1 MDTGLQLKY
10 VQINVHARDWSNSI
24 IFTKHRELLESGN
37 DSWVFWARG
46 GHAQDANMVKI
57 AIFPEVCLDAL
68 MTRLDGRPGFYS
80 KGITRRLL
88 NKLDSIDPDVVH
100 LHVLHGYYINI
111 EMLFNWLLN
120 HDCRVV
126 WTLHDCW
133 PITGH
138 CMHFLN
144 AECDQWETGCCL
156 HATCPLQNTYPRT
169 YCKGRERWN
178 YEEKKRIFTSLPAER
193 MKLVVPS
200 KWLKGYVD
208 RSFLSKYETTV
219 VPHKVDQAIFRPRAS
234 DFRERHGIGDRFMVL
249 GVASKWGERK
259 GLPIFLKLA
268 ELLDSSKYAIVL
280 VGLNGK
286 QLRIARG
293 KAVGLRRVD
302 DASELAKIYSS
313 ADVFLNPGTE
323 ETFGMNVAE
332 AVACGTRAIVMK
344 GSACAEVAD
353 NLIETIPDA
362 RAIAREIEKLRIERD
377 SNCSHASIRPGT
389 SA

>member
-1 MDTGLQLKY
+1 
-10 VQINVHARDWSNSI
+10 
-24 IFTKHRELLESGN
+24 
-37 DSWVFWARG
+37 
-46 GHAQDANMVKI
+46 
-57 AIFPEVCLDAL
+57 
-68 MTRLDGRPGFYS
+68 
-80 KGITRRLL
+80 
-88 NKLDSIDPDVVH
+88 
-100 LHVLHGYYINI
+100 
-111 EMLFNWLLN
+111 
-120 HDCRVV
+120 
-126 WTLHDCW
+126 
-133 PITGH
+133 
-138 CMHFLN
+138 
-144 AECDQWETGCCL
+144 
-156 HATCPLQNTYPRT
+156 
-169 YCKGRERWN
+169 
-178 YEEKKRIFTSLPAER
+178 

-259 GLPIFLKLA
+259 GLSIFLKLA

-362 RAIAREIEKLRIERD
+362 RAIARKIEKLRIEQD
-377 SNCSHASIRPGT
+377 SSCFDVSTQSGT

>member
-1 MDTGLQLKY
+1 MKY
-10 VQINVHARDWSNSI
+10 VQINVHARDWANSV
-24 IFTKHRELLESGN
+24 IFTVHRKLIEDGYR
-37 DSWVFWARG
+37 DWVFWARG
-46 GHAQDANMVKI
+46 GHARDANMVKI
-57 AIFPEVCLDAL
+57 AMFPEVCLDAL

-88 NKLDSIDPDVVH
+88 KKLDSIDLDVVH
-100 LHVLHGYYINI
+100 LHVLHGYYINV

-133 PITGH
+133 PFTGH

-156 HATCPLQNTYPRT
+156 HAPCPLQNTYPRT
-169 YCKGRERWN
+169 YCKGGERWN

-234 DFRERHGIGDRFMVL
+234 DFRERYGIGDRFMVL

-293 KAVGLRRVD
+293 KAVGLRRVG
-302 DASELAKIYSS
+302 DADELAEIYSS

-332 AVACGTRAIVMK
+332 AVACGTRAIVMR

-362 RAIAREIEKLRIERD
+362 YAIAREIEKLRIERD
-377 SNCSHASIRPGT
+377 SSCSDASIQSGA